1 MSFRTRL
8 GPAALV
14 LAVFVGCAEGAA
26 PPAASD
32 ETARRNAS
40 QALDSVD
47 ELRTELEAELDDLAR
62 QIEAV
67 GSDDEKFRSRL
78 SRRLDHLAKKLDRA
92 LERVARRLESA
103 EGAGAT
109 ADSALAEARSVVREL
124 AVLDKRLDYHLRN
137 HGGR

>member
-1 MSFRTRL
+1 MSFRMRL
-8 GPAALV
+8 GAAALV
-14 LAVFVGCAEGAA
+14 LAVFVACAEGVT

-32 ETARRNAS
+32 ETARRKAS

-47 ELRTELEAELDDLAR
+47 ELRTELEAELDDLAGR
-62 QIEAV
+62 VDEA
-67 GSDDEKFRSRL
+67 GSDDQRFRSRL

-92 LERVARRLESA
+92 LEQMARALQSA

-109 ADSALAEARSVVREL
+109 ADSALAQARSVAREL
-124 AVLDKRLDYHLRN
+124 AVLDKRLDYHLSN